1 MPGGPLR
8 KQMSMPVSGHWPQG
22 GIIGDIAQQETL
34 EKNKLRRKKRK
45 TLKPIMK
52 KHPEFELS
60 YDMMLGIRTVV
71 GRLEGGLETPSESML
86 TNTRTSTSTSSIIN
100 IERRDL
106 SMTDI
111 WGDQEKFS
119 EVVRYRFPKEGS
131 SSTPAHV
138 MKAFKFKDY
147 SPHIFKQ
154 LRSMFNVDPGEYMTD
169 ICGDFHMLEFMSN
182 SKSGSFFFFTHNTR
196 YLVKTI
202 TKSESK
208 LLRRI
213 LQDYYSYICKHP
225 HSLLTKFFGMHRV
238 KPHKRKAI
246 YFIITGS
253 VFWTDVEVD
262 KIYDLKGSTHGR
274 RASKKDFVKKD
285 QDFLNDGEFLKIGKD
300 KAKLLKEQLRLD
312 TDFLR
317 KLQIMDYS
325 LLVGIHYR
333 RPSPRSFAQLTS
345 FSPSRSSSKNS
356 QSISSPLAKPEMKR
370 TSSMPPGF
378 GRNKTYESAGGSPNL
393 RSSVRLKN
401 GYKKS
406 TPGGH
411 IVPELVLRQDREPE
425 LWGSGARKSIDQEG
439 KEDSDESSANSNPFT
454 DTNGGMAYY
463 DENGMVGDAIYFVG
477 IIDILQLFNKRKKVE
492 NFFRS
497 IKHDEQTISAVD
509 PELYAKRL
517 NRFFEDKVM

>member
-1 MPGGPLR
+1 
-8 KQMSMPVSGHWPQG
+8 MPVGPPTKHVSLPLSGISPPSG
-22 GIIGDIAQQETL
+22 TITDIVQQETA
-34 EKNKLRRKKRK
+34 ERNKIRRKRRK
-45 TLKPIMK
+45 MLKPIMK

-71 GRLEGGLETPSESML
+71 GRVEGGLETPSENMFHSV
-86 TNTRTSTSTSSIIN
+86 RTSTSASSIN
-100 IERRDL
+100 KNEKRNL
-106 SMTDI
+106 SMSDI
-111 WGDQEKFS
+111 WGVQEKFS

-154 LRSMFNVDPGEYMTD
+154 LRCMFKVDPGKYMTD

-196 YLVKTI
+196 YMVKTI

-208 LLRRI
+208 LLRKI

-246 YFIITGS
+246 YFVVTGS
-253 VFWTDVEVD
+253 VFWTDLELD
-262 KIYDLKGSTHGR
+262 KIYDLKGSMHGR
-274 RASKKDFVKKD
+274 KASRKDFVKKD

-300 KAKLLKEQLRLD
+300 KAKLLKEQVRSD

-317 KLQIMDYS
+317 KLHIMDYS

-333 RPSPRSFAQLTS
+333 RPSPRSFQQLTS
-345 FSPSRSSSKNS
+345 FSPSSQNSGKNS
-356 QSISSPLAKPEMKR
+356 QPISSPSAKIMMKR
-370 TSSMPPGF
+370 AFSMPPGF
-378 GRNKTYESAGGSPNL
+378 GRNKLNSTTTG
-393 RSSVRLKN
+393 RSSIRLKN
-401 GYKKS
+401 CYRKS
-406 TPGGH
+406 TPSGL
-411 IVPELVLRQDREPE
+411 VMPELVKRQDREPE
-425 LWGSGARKSIDQEG
+425 LRASGARKSADQEE
-439 KEDSDESSANSNPFT
+439 KEDSYESGKNSNPFT
-454 DTNGGMAYY
+454 DTNGGIAYY

-492 NFFRS
+492 NFFRT
-497 IKHDEQTISAVD
+497 INHDERSISAVD

-517 NRFFEDKVM
+517 NRFFEDKII